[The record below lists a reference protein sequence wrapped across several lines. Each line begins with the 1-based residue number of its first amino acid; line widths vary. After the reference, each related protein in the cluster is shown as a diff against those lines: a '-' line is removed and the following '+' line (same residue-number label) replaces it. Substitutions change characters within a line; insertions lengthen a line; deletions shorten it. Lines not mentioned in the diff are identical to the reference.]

1 MFAATLLSIGPLPR
15 SWQLA
20 LRLVGLGLVCS
31 LSACTHP
38 IPQRIQVIQNFD
50 AARYAGT
57 WYVLA
62 RIDHPAELGLIQTGV
77 HYRSNY
83 DGSLS
88 MVQRGLDPASKQ
100 WSKHESLAL
109 PAGAPSQGALK
120 TAPWG
125 PFSSAYNVVA
135 LDADYRWALVL
146 GASADRAWVL
156 SRTASLPAQA
166 RASLLQQAHRAGVN
180 IEQLLWVPQERL
192 PSALAAL

>member
-1 MFAATLLSIGPLPR
+1 MFAAALPR
-15 SWQLA
+15 IGSLPCSWQLA

-50 AARYAGT
+50 AVRYAGT

-62 RIDHPAELGLIQTGV
+62 RVDHPAERGLVQTGV
-77 HYRSNY
+77 HYRSND

-109 PAGAPSQGALK
+109 PAGSPTQGALK
-120 TAPWG
+120 TASWG
-125 PFSSAYNVVA
+125 PFTSAYNVVA

-166 RASLLQQAHRAGVN
+166 RASVLQQAHRAGVN

>member
-1 MFAATLLSIGPLPR
+1 MFAAARLRIGPLPR
-15 SWQLA
+15 TWLLA
-20 LRLVGLGLVCS
+20 LRLGGLGLACS

-38 IPQRIQVIQNFD
+38 VPQQMQVIQNFD
-50 AARYAGT
+50 AARYAGS

-62 RIDHPAELGLIQTGV
+62 RIDHPAEQGLIQTGA
-77 HYRSNY
+77 HYSRNG

-100 WSKHESLAL
+100 WSKHESLAQ
-109 PAGAPSQGALK
+109 PAGAPTLGALK
-120 TAPWG
+120 TSSLG
-125 PFSSAYNVVA
+125 PFASAYNVVA

-146 GASADRAWVL
+146 GANADRAWVL

-166 RASLLQQAHRAGVN
+166 RASVLQQAHSAGVN

-192 PSALAAL
+192 PPALPAL

>member
-1 MFAATLLSIGPLPR
+1 MFAAALLRIDPLPR

-20 LRLVGLGLVCS
+20 LRLVCLGLVCN

-38 IPQRIQVIQNFD
+38 TPQRIAVIQNFD
-50 AARYAGT
+50 AARYAGS

-77 HYRSNY
+77 HYRRNS

-100 WSKHESLAL
+100 WSKHESLAQ
-109 PAGAPSQGALK
+109 PAGSPSQGALK
-120 TAPWG
+120 MSPLG

-166 RASLLQQAHRAGVN
+166 RASVLQQAHSAGVD
-180 IEQLLWVPQERL
+180 IEQLLWVPQERQ

>member
-1 MFAATLLSIGPLPR
+1 MFAATLLRITPLSGCWP
-15 SWQLA
+15 LA
-20 LRLVGLGLVCS
+20 LWLSCLGLAYS

-38 IPQRIQVIQNFD
+38 TAQRIQVIQDFD

-77 HYRSNY
+77 HYRRNG

-109 PAGAPSQGALK
+109 PAGTPTQGALK
-120 TAPWG
+120 IAAFG

-135 LDADYRWALVL
+135 LDADYRWAVVL
-146 GASADRAWVL
+146 GASVDRAWVL

-166 RASLLQQAHRAGVN
+166 CANVLQQARSAGVN
-180 IEQLLWVPQERL
+180 TEQLLWVQQERL
-192 PSALAAL
+192 PSAAPSL